1 MTAANNNSGA
11 GILDSSKMTAKAQPD
26 NNDDDNAGHQMA
38 SLGANGAERPVNVDP
53 HLVYFRVGH
62 MDYTALIWQCNI

>member
-1 MTAANNNSGA
+1 MTASNNNA
-11 GILDSSKMTAKAQPD
+11 GGVLDSSKMTAKTQPD

-62 MDYTALIWQCNI
+62 MAWKAVTWQCIV